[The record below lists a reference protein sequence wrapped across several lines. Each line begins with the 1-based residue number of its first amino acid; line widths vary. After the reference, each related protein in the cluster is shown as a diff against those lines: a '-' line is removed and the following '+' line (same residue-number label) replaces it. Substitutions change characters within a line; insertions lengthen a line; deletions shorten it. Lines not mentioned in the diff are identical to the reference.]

1 MVKRQSI
8 DLDELA
14 VNSNKKSDTD
24 VGTAV
29 GTYGDTAVDTYG
41 GIHVDKKKVSQV
53 RLRMPRELLDSV
65 DVAVANVPGVSRNT
79 WLLLAIN
86 EKLKRE

>member
-14 VNSNKKSDTD
+14 VNSNKKSGTD

-29 GTYGDTAVDTYG
+29 GTYGGTYG
-41 GIHVDKKKVSQV
+41 GIQADKKKVSQV

-65 DVAVANVPGVSRNT
+65 DVAVANIPGVSRNT

>member
-14 VNSNKKSDTD
+14 VNSNKKNDTA
-24 VGTAV
+24 VGTYGGTAV
-29 GTYGDTAVDTYG
+29 GTYG
-41 GIHVDKKKVSQV
+41 GIQSDKKKISQV

-65 DVAVANVPGVSRNT
+65 DIAVANMPGVSRNT